1 MKRKLEYIG
10 FISAILGV
18 ISFYSLVYHNYILQD
33 TSSISPYWLVMSV
46 IIQILWL
53 IYGITNNIRPSIVTS
68 PLFIIGL
75 LYLIYLK
82 IKLET
87 DII

>member
-10 FISAILGV
+10 FTSVILGI

-33 TSSISPYWLVMSV
+33 TTSVSPIWLGMSV

-53 IYGITNNIRPSIVTS
+53 IYGITNNIRPTIISS

>member
-10 FISAILGV
+10 FIAAILGT
-18 ISFYSLVYHNYILQD
+18 ISFYSLVYHNYNLQD
-33 TSSISPYWLVMSV
+33 TTSISPYWLVMSI

-53 IYGITNNIRPSIVTS
+53 IFGISNNIRPTIVS
-68 PLFIIGL
+68 APLVIIGL
-75 LYLIYLK
+75 VYLIYLK
-82 IKLET
+82 LKLET